1 MEAEKMTPDELRER
15 IERSGVSGRQIARV
29 LGIERAQPSKWCR
42 GIKPIP
48 ERHVGRIRELT
59 DLPPPG
65 QDQRAQ
71 SAKLQAP
78 LRISAFSVLPGLPE
92 GGENRVEDRT
102 PVVAHQRPTLTR
114 SMTGPLHAD
123 FVRAHNEAS
132 WHGDWKF

>member
-1 MEAEKMTPDELRER
+1 MELGKMMPDELRER
-15 IERSGVSGRQIARV
+15 IERSGVSGREIART

-59 DLPPPG
+59 DHPPSG
-65 QDQRAQ
+65 QTQGAQ
-71 SAKLQAP
+71 SAKLKAP
-78 LRISAFSVLPGLPE
+78 PPASAFFVLRGLLK
-92 GGENRVEDRT
+92 GGGNRVDDRP
-102 PVVAHQRPTLTR
+102 PVVAHQRPPLAP

-132 WHGDWKF
+132 WRGDWKF